1 MKRILATCL
10 LLSLSV
16 SCNGAK
22 FGGVEKKK
30 PNTNDLQP
38 ETLEL
43 LVTTPSDSIKAG
55 GEMMQATATLKGKT
69 DVPDVSW
76 TLASETEDKGS
87 IDEKGIYTSP
97 ESAEAEFPVTLV
109 ATLKSDPR
117 VSGKKTITVIPV
129 KQPFATCS
137 EGSENFP
144 IVAKV
149 FEMPSSVK
157 RLPDYSNPAEAVF
170 KTQVCMENYAIEPRN
185 FEEGFPKVKELFEY
199 FSLQTTT
206 TLIAPVDGDYTFQ
219 LNSDDGSRLY
229 IDGQEVIDNDG
240 EHQAFGPNPEDSQ
253 SEGLKEVVVFL
264 KKGDHALALNYFQ
277 GPRFRIGLMLKW
289 KVPGTSDYVYVPR
302 ESFK

>member
-10 LLSLSV
+10 LLSLSI

-30 PNTNDLQP
+30 PNNSDVTP
-38 ETLEL
+38 ETLIL
-43 LVTTPSDSIKAG
+43 LVSTPSDSIKAG
-55 GEMMQATATLKGKT
+55 QESMQATATLKDKK

-76 TLASETEDKGS
+76 TLASDTEDKGS
-87 IDEKGIYTSP
+87 IDEKGNYTSP
-97 ESAEAEFPVTLV
+97 ESAEAEFPVTLI

-129 KQPFATCS
+129 EQAFATCS

-149 FEMPSSVK
+149 YEMPSSVK
-157 RLPDYSNPAEAVF
+157 RLPDYNNPAEASF

-185 FEEGFPKVKELFEY
+185 FEEVKELFEY

-206 TLIAPVDGDYTFQ
+206 TLIAPVDGEYAFQ

-229 IDGQEVIDNDG
+229 IDGKEVIDNDG
-240 EHQAFGPNPEDSQ
+240 EHQAYSPSPEDSQ
-253 SEGLKEVVVFL
+253 SEGLKEVVIYL
-264 KKGDHALALNYFQ
+264 NKGDHALALNYFQ

-289 KVPGTSDYVYVPR
+289 KVPGTGDYVYVPR